1 MSISVNTGGKDS
13 WTLAW
18 RSQAESF
25 IFMCWVQKYFSLF
38 PMWKFISRYSS
49 STAFLTGHHPG
60 HLQTFTLPS
69 ALLHSCLCLLAGHS
83 GLLQFIQKVDLSVC
97 LMTVLLHPMIG
108 FSLVCSRPSDL
119 GHSIRSLLVVIQCC
133 PLFWYSSKW
142 VILRTCSL
150 WLL

>member
-1 MSISVNTGGKDS
+1 MSISVNRGGKDS
-13 WTLAW
+13 WTLAC
-18 RSQAESF
+18 RSQTESF
-25 IFMCWVQKYFSLF
+25 SVMCWVQKYFSLF
-38 PMWKFISRYSS
+38 PMWKVIFRYSS

-60 HLQTFTLPS
+60 HLQAFTLPS

-83 GLLQFIQKVDLSVC
+83 GLLQFIQKVDISVC
-97 LMTVLLHPMIG
+97 LMIG

-150 WLL
+150 RLL